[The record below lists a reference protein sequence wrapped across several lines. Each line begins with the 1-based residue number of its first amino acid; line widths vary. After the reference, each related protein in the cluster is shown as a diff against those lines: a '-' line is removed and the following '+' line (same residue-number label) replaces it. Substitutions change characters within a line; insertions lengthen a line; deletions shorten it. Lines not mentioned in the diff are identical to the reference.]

1 MEIKNKIELRV
12 KCNRLI
18 DDVVYL
24 MSFLYPDLRYVQIL
38 DNLKIIDNADRFYEE
53 SYDTVI
59 RILPEIKKLLE
70 MENSPDITVS
80 NKLRIINIK
89 NILRSIGIDVEMK

>member
-1 MEIKNKIELRV
+1 MEIKNKIELRA

-18 DDVVYL
+18 DDIVYL
-24 MSFLYPDLRYVQIL
+24 ESFLYPELRYIQIL
-38 DNLKIIDNADRFYEE
+38 QNLKIIDGVDRFYEE

-70 MENSPDITVS
+70 LEKSSDITVS

-89 NILRSIGIDVEMK
+89 NILRSISIDINMK